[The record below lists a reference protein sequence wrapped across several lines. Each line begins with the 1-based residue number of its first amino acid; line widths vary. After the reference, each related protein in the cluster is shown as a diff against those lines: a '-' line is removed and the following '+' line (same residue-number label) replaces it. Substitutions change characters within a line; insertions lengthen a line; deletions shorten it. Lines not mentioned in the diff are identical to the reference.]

1 MRPTED
7 SNEATVCY
15 KHCPDSYVGVDIP
28 VTKLSQ
34 SKRRTSWQLMPEP
47 LPHLNELNQTRLLL
61 PKGSQTQTPR
71 RRTPHQHVNFG
82 QMLFDLQNVL
92 IVVGTSAS
100 SNHQAILHHI
110 PIVRPKFALNFLSSV
125 VQVNFKLV
133 IFGLFPMKVFQKS

>member
-61 PKGSQTQTPR
+61 PKGSQAQTPR

-82 QMLFDLQNVL
+82 QMLFDLQL
-92 IVVGTSAS
+92 T
-100 SNHQAILHHI
+100 
-110 PIVRPKFALNFLSSV
+110 
-125 VQVNFKLV
+125 
-133 IFGLFPMKVFQKS
+133 

>member
-61 PKGSQTQTPR
+61 PKGSQAQTPR

-82 QMLFDLQNVL
+82 QMLFDLQ
-92 IVVGTSAS
+92 
-100 SNHQAILHHI
+100 
-110 PIVRPKFALNFLSSV
+110 
-125 VQVNFKLV
+125 
-133 IFGLFPMKVFQKS
+133 